1 MQKEFFQLIVRQL
14 FDPMYGMVTQ
24 NADTRQCALTP
35 TNSAAHTPHCPAL
48 GAHCASLRMVVI
60 LLPRTAV
67 TRASYFAYD
76 YHARTHTH
84 TLMRFRYWFN
94 ADSLEC
100 NHEFELLGV
109 IDASNRL
116 PCAHSVLAQLR
127 RPGRAC
133 PLARLRAER
142 TPSRQRACDRKPRS
156 PFLVSPGFSER
167 L

>member
-1 MQKEFFQLIVRQL
+1 
-14 FDPMYGMVTQ
+14 
-24 NADTRQCALTP
+24 
-35 TNSAAHTPHCPAL
+35 
-48 GAHCASLRMVVI
+48 MVVI
-60 LLPRTAV
+60 LLPPTAV

-116 PCAHSVLAQLR
+116 PHTQCLPSYVGQAALAPLHASAPRAFRRASAHAAFR
-127 RPGRAC
+127 RAS
-133 PLARLRAER
+133 AHATE
-142 TPSRQRACDRKPRS
+142 SRK
-156 PFLVSPGFSER
+156 PFLVSPGFNER